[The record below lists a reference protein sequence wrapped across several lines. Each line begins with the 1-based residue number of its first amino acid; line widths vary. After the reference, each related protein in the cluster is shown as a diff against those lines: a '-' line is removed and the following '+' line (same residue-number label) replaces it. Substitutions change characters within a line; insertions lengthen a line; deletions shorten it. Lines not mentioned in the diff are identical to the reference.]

1 VLIRS
6 AATTAQWTQF
16 HGNAARTGRASY
28 PGPGVAKLAWKT
40 GVGCH
45 HWGPGCWLPMF
56 TGTDSSPAIS
66 QDGSMAYI
74 GSYDHHLY
82 AVEVMSGKV
91 VWRTEL
97 GSKGIGIESSPAV
110 GLDNRVVVGSYD
122 HAVWCVNGTNGTV
135 LWRFE
140 TAGDV
145 ASAPAVSDDGTTAF
159 VGGVD
164 GFLYA
169 LAMATGAVQWRYNAS
184 ANASNYQAIWA
195 PPAVVA
201 GRVYFGSGGEA
212 NPYTDMHARVHAVD
226 EATVSL
232 CGARRSGP
240 RSSRAPPWM
249 PRG

>member
-1 VLIRS
+1 MLSSVDYSQLTLRLSFPWLTFLRSWYGPFSTTLPPKSDHSVLIRS

-91 VWRTEL
+91 
-97 GSKGIGIESSPAV
+97 
-110 GLDNRVVVGSYD
+110 
-122 HAVWCVNGTNGTV
+122 C
-135 LWRFE
+135 
-140 TAGDV
+140 
-145 ASAPAVSDDGTTAF
+145 
-159 VGGVD
+159 
-164 GFLYA
+164 
-169 LAMATGAVQWRYNAS
+169 
-184 ANASNYQAIWA
+184 
-195 PPAVVA
+195 
-201 GRVYFGSGGEA
+201 GEP
-212 NPYTDMHARVHAVD
+212 N
-226 EATVSL
+226 
-232 CGARRSGP
+232 
-240 RSSRAPPWM
+240 
-249 PRG
+249 